1 LQQWQE
7 EKDQQ
12 ILTLQPWTND
22 DEERYISLME
32 RQITLKDTALGRQLI
47 SGMATLSLDE
57 RREIRK
63 IIDDLDM
70 AV

>member
-1 LQQWQE
+1 MF
-7 EKDQQ
+7 K
-12 ILTLQPWTND
+12 
-22 DEERYISLME
+22 
-32 RQITLKDTALGRQLI
+32 RQLI

-57 RREIRK
+57 RREMRK